1 MRLPDLRFSPWTILI
16 VGLLAADLFALWVW
30 AAWPPRVYSYWLGL
44 VGYPGEAPIPRL
56 ITWAGWESGPR
67 TPSGLVYLFTT
78 GELCFV
84 SVVLLVLCLL
94 IVILVGKRR
103 SEGRLWRR
111 LSAPLNRV
119 KAVAV
124 RFRVRTALLGIA
136 ILGLYL
142 GWEIHAWR
150 TWQKRSFYLE
160 QASLA
165 TKEQISHQTNFDV
178 LRKELDKLAARAA
191 LLVEEQSDPAAGYYR
206 SKAAIAGERAALN
219 ERWEREVAQLRATI
233 AVYAAR
239 KREYELAAANP
250 WKAMAPE
257 PPLPEPVHGVDY
269 WLRERDYQRA
279 LAAYDDLARVHP
291 DYVEAHSE
299 AAWIR
304 ATCPESQYRD
314 GKLAVASATHAC
326 ELTSWRD
333 ANTLGILA
341 AAYAEAGDFAE
352 AVKFQQKV
360 VAMSG
365 QSTSAKESRDRL
377 ATYRAGRAFR
387 SK

>member
-1 MRLPDLRFSPWTILI
+1 MRLPDLRFSPWTLLI

-30 AAWPPRVYSYWLGL
+30 AVWPPRVYSYWLGL

-56 ITWAGWESGPR
+56 IAWAGWESGPR
-67 TPSGLVYLFTT
+67 TPSGLVYVFTT

-84 SVVLLVLCLL
+84 TVVLLVLCLL

-103 SEGRLWRR
+103 SEGRLWRG

-119 KAVAV
+119 KALAV
-124 RFRVRTALLGIA
+124 RFRVRTGLLGIA

-165 TKEQISHQTNFDV
+165 TKEELNNQAILD
-178 LRKELDKLAARAA
+178 LLLKELAKLAERAA
-191 LLVEEQSDPAAGYYR
+191 LPIEEQSDPAAGYYR
-206 SKAAIAGERAALN
+206 SKAAVAGERAPLK
-219 ERWEREVAQLRATI
+219 ERWERETAQLRAAI

-257 PPLPEPVHGVDY
+257 PPLPEPVHEVDY
-269 WLRERDYQRA
+269 WLRERGYRRA

-314 GKLAVASATHAC
+314 GKLAVASATYAC

-341 AAYAEAGDFAE
+341 AAHAEAGNFAE
-352 AVKFQQKV
+352 AVKIQQKV
-360 VAMSG
+360 LAMSG
-365 QSTSAKESRDRL
+365 QAGATKDRRDRL
-377 ATYRAGRAFR
+377 VLYLAGRAFR